1 MLFNPGAS
9 SCDNRLVLVD
19 LVGTS
24 STTCWCQVRTIIIL
38 TTLTI
43 MLEIVRESSCQG
55 SSLLGV
61 VQRHQSWNIDH
72 LELQRCACKARH
84 FWLGTLSNSSFDCII
99 LSSVL
104 RTLDLFVEE
113 RIVVMILLV
122 LLSTGLSV
130 HHSNSSRRLLLLMS
144 LGLLE
149 IWTDESWRSII
160 LIS

>member
-9 SCDNRLVLVD
+9 SCNERLVLVD

-38 TTLTI
+38 TI
-43 MLEIVRESSCQG
+43 ILEIVRESSCQG

-61 VQRHQSWNIDH
+61 VQRHQSWNIDR
-72 LELQRCACKARH
+72 LELQRCACEARH
-84 FWLGTLSNSSFDCII
+84 FWLGTLSNISFACII
-99 LSSVL
+99 LSDVL
-104 RTLDLFVEE
+104 RTLDLFVEK

-130 HHSNSSRRLLLLMS
+130 HHSNSSRRLLLLLS
-144 LGLLE
+144 LGLLG